1 MRCRGSLRLLV
12 PVLALAATGSCATK
26 NIKSGA
32 SPTGTNRTEKQI
44 GAARMKAEQ
53 EIQRLRSGEP
63 FQGDISAFTAPDA
76 QAIELLA
83 DELRNNPAPKIREQ
97 VAKALAKLGREGD
110 PDKLL
115 AHRRILS
122 SLLDDG
128 GIKADCAYMW
138 AMNEIAASTPAQDL
152 QEFEPTLVRLASKAP
167 VSGLFLVIAKAKA
180 REALPVLRKRSGEPE
195 WKEDLSLRIALAAL
209 GDQDL
214 ENRFIE
220 EFETTTDA
228 DAKMRSAETLGRIGT
243 RKALEALARGMRSPL
258 VATIP
263 ATFMKSVRPDIAK
276 AIHMN
281 YPRHRFLLIIR
292 SDADYERIEQFCE
305 KEFGTT
311 WKAPR
316 PPFLT
321 IQPLAPTP

>member
-1 MRCRGSLRLLV
+1 
-12 PVLALAATGSCATK
+12 
-26 NIKSGA
+26 
-32 SPTGTNRTEKQI
+32 
-44 GAARMKAEQ
+44 MKAVQ
-53 EIQRLRSGEP
+53 EIERMRNGGG
-63 FQGDISAFTAPDA
+63 FYGDVAAF
-76 QAIELLA
+76 QAIDPESVDLLGQ
-83 DELRNNPAPKIREQ
+83 ELRNGTDADFREKL
-97 VAKALAKLGREGD
+97 VKALLRLGTSRN
-110 PDKLL
+110 PDALL
-115 AHRRILS
+115 ENRQILATIVQ
-122 SLLDDG
+122 DG
-128 GIKADCAYMW
+128 SVRDDCAYLT
-138 AMNEIAASTPAQDL
+138 AMEGLAESAPGEALAEFGKTFAKLAESTPN
-152 QEFEPTLVRLASKAP
+152 
-167 VSGLFLVIAKAKA
+167 SGLFLVIAKAKA

-195 WKEDLSLRIALAAL
+195 WKDDLSLRIALAAL
-209 GDQDL
+209 GDQA
-214 ENRFIE
+214 IE
-220 EFETTTDA
+220 DEFVRDFETTTDA

-243 RKALEALARGMRSPL
+243 RKALESLARGMRSPL

-321 IQPLAPTP
+321 IQPLAPTH